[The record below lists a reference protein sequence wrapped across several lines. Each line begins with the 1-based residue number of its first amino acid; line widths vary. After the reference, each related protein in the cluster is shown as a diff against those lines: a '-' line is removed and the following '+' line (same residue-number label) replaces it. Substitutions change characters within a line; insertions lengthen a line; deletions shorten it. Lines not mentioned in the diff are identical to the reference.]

1 MVQTLPWLAVAAFK
15 TQASWAQSQGPQHE
29 ATGFLRFT
37 DNALTRQIEQMGC
50 RRAWVLSASGASVAG
65 KWPAGR
71 RRLPGGGSVFPL
83 VIGELFDASAIVPHD
98 KQFSIRLRGVGVN
111 DFIFEAHSGTGE
123 RDELSVRRP
132 CHVRVIAV
140 SKGKALEACPIGLD
154 RVDLVRAINQARERD
169 QAAAGRPQREI
180 IV

>member
-1 MVQTLPWLAVAAFK
+1 MSTNPRPSSKKPVSPNGFFK
-15 TQASWAQSQGPQHE
+15 IYASRETERIG
-29 ATGFLRFT
+29 LRG
-37 DNALTRQIEQMGC
+37 ARL
-50 RRAWVLSASGASVAG
+50 LSASRASITG
-65 KWPAGR
+65 RWPAGSR
-71 RRLPGGGSVFPL
+71 WLPGGGTVLPL
-83 VIGELFDASAIVPHD
+83 VIGELFDTSAIIPHD

-180 IV
+180 IVFPRQAR